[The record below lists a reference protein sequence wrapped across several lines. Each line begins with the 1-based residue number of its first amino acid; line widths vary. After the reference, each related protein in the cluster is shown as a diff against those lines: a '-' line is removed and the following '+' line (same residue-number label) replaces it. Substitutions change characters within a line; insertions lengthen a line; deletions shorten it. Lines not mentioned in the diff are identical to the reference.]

1 MGKINLKNNKK
12 NHEIQEIY
20 GFHSVKAALKN
31 PKRKHFS
38 LFILE
43 KYRNSLNL
51 DSTNI
56 GKINILST
64 KEMSKLF
71 GNESVTQGIALRT
84 TPLQKKN
91 ITETLIKLKSN
102 EFSIVVM
109 LDQVTDPQNI
119 GSIMRSCALFNCNT
133 LIVAK
138 DHAPNITPALSKS
151 ASGAA
156 EIVDYVKV
164 VNLKR
169 TLEDLKKLG
178 YWIYGLDN
186 SQKTILKE
194 INLPKKCVFILGS
207 ESKGIRN
214 LNKKNCDS
222 LFSLPSKT
230 NKFYE
235 IDSLNVS
242 NACAVV
248 LYEHFKT
255 YN

>member
-1 MGKINLKNNKK
+1 
-12 NHEIQEIY
+12 
-20 GFHSVKAALKN
+20 
-31 PKRKHFS
+31 
-38 LFILE
+38 
-43 KYRNSLNL
+43 
-51 DSTNI
+51 
-56 GKINILST
+56 
-64 KEMSKLF
+64 
-71 GNESVTQGIALRT
+71 
-84 TPLQKKN
+84 
-91 ITETLIKLKSN
+91 
-102 EFSIVVM
+102 M

-186 SQKTILKE
+186 SQKTSLKE
-194 INLPKKCVFILGS
+194 INLPKKCALVLGS

-242 NACAVV
+242 NACAVA